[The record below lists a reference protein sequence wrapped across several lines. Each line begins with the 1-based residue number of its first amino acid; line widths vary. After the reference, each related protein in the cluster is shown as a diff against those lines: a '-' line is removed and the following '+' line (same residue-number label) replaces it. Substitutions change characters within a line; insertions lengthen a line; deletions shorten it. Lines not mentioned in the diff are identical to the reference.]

1 VQGIVSNTTMTIVWL
16 IFGYICGS
24 VSSAIV
30 TCRLLG
36 HPDPRTVGSRN
47 PGTTNVLRHFGKV
60 AAALTLLGDVAK
72 GLVPV
77 TLCALLGFDQLAV
90 ALTGT
95 GAFMGHLYP
104 LFFRFAGGKGVAT
117 LIGVLLAFNP
127 WLGVAF
133 VGCWIVVAAVTRYS
147 SLSALSA
154 TALAPVVAY
163 LLGSSL
169 PVIAAITFMGVFV
182 YWRHR
187 SNIRNLIN
195 GNEGKIGG
203 TRVEP

>member
-1 VQGIVSNTTMTIVWL
+1 MAIVWL
-16 IFGYICGS
+16 VFGYVCGS

-60 AAALTLLGDVAK
+60 AAILTLLGDMAK

-77 TLCALLGFDQLAV
+77 AFCALLGFDQLAV
-90 ALTGT
+90 ALTGA

-133 VGCWIVVAAVTRYS
+133 VGCWIAVAAVTRYS

-154 TALAPVVAY
+154 TALAPVIAF
-163 LLGSSL
+163 LLGTSA
-169 PVIAAITFMGVFV
+169 PIIAAITFMGVFV

-195 GNEGKIGG
+195 GSEDKIGA
-203 TRVEP
+203 TQVES